1 MSAHALRGYIKTL
14 RTKRGVT
21 QAEIAEQISMP
32 LPTYKDWERGITKD
46 IKTPYLVRAVQYL
59 HGSFEQIASL
69 SDTATIE
76 DGEALARELAM
87 ETLVTLPV
95 ETPQEESRMDRLLR
109 LLADGLSPQEAARR
123 TLHQP

>member
-87 ETLVTLPV
+87 ETLVPLPV